1 MTTKSTLDRNRCRG
15 LIRFYGRIR
24 ISLTLID
31 WRLHPEREQRIR
43 DLFTRNGIA
52 LVRDDRGDRE
62 LILMYPLPDSAQRIA
77 SLCSEVLASGYGVAD
92 DEPLLF
98 TLIQYP

>member
-1 MTTKSTLDRNRCRG
+1 MAAVSG
-15 LIRFYGRIR
+15 L
-24 ISLTLID
+24 
-31 WRLHPEREQRIR
+31 EREQRIR

-77 SLCSEVLASGYGVAD
+77 SLCSEVLASNYGVAD
-92 DEPLLF
+92 DEPRLF

>member
-1 MTTKSTLDRNRCRG
+1 MFIG
-15 LIRFYGRIR
+15 LPILPAPRA
-24 ISLTLID
+24 
-31 WRLHPEREQRIR
+31 EQRIR
-43 DLFTRNGIA
+43 DLFTRNDIA
-52 LVRDDRGDRE
+52 PVQDDRGDRE

>member
-1 MTTKSTLDRNRCRG
+1 MHARSQPLLRTHTVLRADTDLPDTHG
-15 LIRFYGRIR
+15 LAPARRA
-24 ISLTLID
+24 
-31 WRLHPEREQRIR
+31 EQRIR

-52 LVRDDRGDRE
+52 PVQDDRGDRE

>member
-1 MTTKSTLDRNRCRG
+1 MAGMSQKVFCDSDA
-15 LIRFYGRIR
+15 
-24 ISLTLID
+24 
-31 WRLHPEREQRIR
+31 
-43 DLFTRNGIA
+43 LFTRNGIA
-52 LVRDDRGDRE
+52 PVQDGRGDRE

-77 SLCSEVLASGYGVAD
+77 SLCWKSSLPATAVAD

>member
-1 MTTKSTLDRNRCRG
+1 MAGMSQKVFCDSDA
-15 LIRFYGRIR
+15 
-24 ISLTLID
+24 
-31 WRLHPEREQRIR
+31 
-43 DLFTRNGIA
+43 LFTRNGIA
-52 LVRDDRGDRE
+52 PVRDDRGDRE

-98 TLIQYP
+98 TLIQYPSTSGRFTAAAPREVRQR